1 MTIVSVTSMLLI
13 SQVAFSTKNKLQKTF
28 IASAVSEAHST
39 IYSVSHIYIV

>member
-13 SQVAFSTKNKLQKTF
+13 SQVAFSTKLQKTF